1 MTSSQFDLKNLE
13 PLPLRF
19 NKRSGSENLTFY
31 GFQIF
36 RLSGQACFSKSPN
49 NQVFHIL
56 EWLKKKK
63 KFG

>member
-1 MTSSQFDLKNLE
+1 MTSSQFDLKNPE
-13 PLPLRF
+13 PLPLWF

-56 EWLKKKK
+56 E
-63 KFG
+63 